1 MPIRT
6 TSVFPFRISCAM
18 NETPLLNL
26 ITDFV
31 NDFRQPAILW
41 QALLIVAC
49 LALSWLLVRQLRAFL
64 HQRAQAAAVPSTP
77 ETLQRTDSFIRILTP
92 LLAAMLL
99 GIAQHF
105 LAKFQSVNLLSIAI
119 PLCTSMALVRLGFYV
134 LRRIFAHH
142 GDISPTMLL
151 LEKVFTVVVWAG
163 MALYITGLWPD
174 LHAFL
179 ESIFVPLGRNKVS
192 VAAILQAAISVAV
205 LLVLAMW
212 AGTSLDEHLM
222 KMQGLH
228 TSLRVVLS
236 RMGRAV
242 LILVS
247 VLVSLSLVGIDLT
260 VLSVFGGAFGVALGF
275 GLQKIAAN
283 FVSGF
288 IILLDR
294 SLTIGDMITVGQFTG
309 KVTQINTRYTV
320 LLGGDGV
327 ESIVPNEML
336 ISGGVQNMSLSNRM
350 VWLSTAVSLGYETD
364 LDVIFPLLEAATAK
378 VPRVSQSNPP
388 SATLVRFGADGLD
401 VQIGF
406 WIADPENGTGGV
418 KSNVNRAIWRTLQE
432 HKVTVPFPQRELRIV
447 GTPPVPLTGAAGGE
461 SASSGAQP

>member
-1 MPIRT
+1 
-6 TSVFPFRISCAM
+6 M

-41 QALLIVAC
+41 QALVIFAC
-49 LALSWLLVRQLRAFL
+49 LALSWLLVRQLREFL
-64 HQRAQAAAVPSTP
+64 HKRAEAAATPATP

-92 LLAAMLL
+92 VLAAMLL

-119 PLCTSMALVRLGFYV
+119 PLCTSMALVRFGFYV

-142 GDISPTMLL
+142 GNVSPTMLL
-151 LEKVFTVVVWAG
+151 LEKIFTVVVWAG

-179 ESIFVPLGRNKVS
+179 EGIIVPLGRNKVS

-212 AGTSLDEHLM
+212 AGTSLDERLM

-309 KVTQINTRYTV
+309 KVTQISTRYTV

-350 VWLSTAVSLGYETD
+350 VWLSTAVSVGYETD

-447 GTPPVPLTGAAGGE
+447 GTPPAPLASAADGE
-461 SASSGAQP
+461 SPPSGTQP

>member
-1 MPIRT
+1 
-6 TSVFPFRISCAM
+6 M

-31 NDFRQPAILW
+31 DDFRQPAILW
-41 QALLIVAC
+41 QALVIVAC
-49 LALSWLLVRQLRAFL
+49 LILSWLLVRQLRSVL
-64 HQRAQAAAVPSTP
+64 KQRADAVTP
-77 ETLQRTDSFIRILTP
+77 PVSAEVRARTESFIRILTP
-92 LLAAMLL
+92 VLTALLL
-99 GIAQHF
+99 GVSQHF
-105 LAKFQSVNLLSIAI
+105 LAKWQSVNLISIAI
-119 PLCTSMALVRLGFYV
+119 PLCTSMALVRFGFYV
-134 LRRIFAHH
+134 LRRIFARH
-142 GDISPTMLL
+142 GEVSPTMHL
-151 LEKVFTVVVWAG
+151 LEKVFTIVVWLG
-163 MALYITGLWPD
+163 MAMYITGLWPE
-174 LHAFL
+174 LHEFL
-179 ESIFVPLGRNKVS
+179 ESVVVPLGRNKVS
-192 VAAILQAAISVAV
+192 LATILQAAISVAV
-205 LLVLAMW
+205 LMVLAMW
-212 AGTSLDEHLM
+212 AGTALDDRLM

-228 TSLRVVLS
+228 SSLRVVMS

-242 LILVS
+242 LVLVS
-247 VLVSLSLVGIDLT
+247 VLISLSLVGIDLT

-294 SLTIGDMITVGQFTG
+294 SLTIGDMITVGAFSG

-350 VWLSTAVSLGYETD
+350 VWLSTTVSVGYETD
-364 LDVIFPLLEAATAK
+364 IDFIFPLLEQAAAS
-378 VPRVSQSNPP
+378 VPRVVQSKPP

-401 VQIGF
+401 LQIGF

-447 GTPPVPLTGAAGGE
+447 GA
-461 SASSGAQP
+461 AQPALSAIADSDQAANPA

>member
-1 MPIRT
+1 
-6 TSVFPFRISCAM
+6 M

-31 NDFRQPAILW
+31 DDFRQPAILW
-41 QALLIVAC
+41 QALVIVAC
-49 LALSWLLVRQLRAFL
+49 LVLSWLLVRQLRSVL
-64 HQRAQAAAVPSTP
+64 KQRADAATP
-77 ETLQRTDSFIRILTP
+77 PVGAEVRARTESFIRILTP
-92 LLAAMLL
+92 VLTALLL
-99 GIAQHF
+99 GVSQHF
-105 LAKFQSVNLLSIAI
+105 LVKWQSVNLISIAI
-119 PLCTSMALVRLGFYV
+119 PLCTSMALVRFGFYV
-134 LRRIFAHH
+134 LRRIFARQ
-142 GDISPTMLL
+142 GEISPAMHL
-151 LEKVFTVVVWAG
+151 LEKVFTVVVWLG
-163 MALYITGLWPD
+163 MALYITGLWPE
-174 LHAFL
+174 LHEFL
-179 ESIFVPLGRNKVS
+179 ESIVVPLGRNKVS
-192 VAAILQAAISVAV
+192 LATILQAAISVAV
-205 LLVLAMW
+205 LMVLAMW
-212 AGTSLDEHLM
+212 AGTALDDRLM

-228 TSLRVVLS
+228 SSLRVVMS

-242 LILVS
+242 LVLVS

-294 SLTIGDMITVGQFTG
+294 SLTIGDMITVGAFSG

-336 ISGGVQNMSLSNRM
+336 ISGGVQNMSLTNRM
-350 VWLSTAVSLGYETD
+350 VWLSTTVSVGYETD
-364 LDVIFPLLEAATAK
+364 IDFIFPLLEQAAAS
-378 VPRVSQSNPP
+378 VPRVVQSKPP

-401 VQIGF
+401 LQIGF

-447 GTPPVPLTGAAGGE
+447 GNPQAALPAASDSDPAAGQ
-461 SASSGAQP
+461 APA

>member
-1 MPIRT
+1 
-6 TSVFPFRISCAM
+6 M

-31 NDFRQPAILW
+31 DDFRQPAILW
-41 QALLIVAC
+41 QALVIVSC
-49 LALSWLLVRQLRAFL
+49 LVLSWLMVRQLRSVL
-64 HQRAQAAAVPSTP
+64 KQRADTTTPPVSAVVRA
-77 ETLQRTDSFIRILTP
+77 RTESFIRILTP
-92 LLAAMLL
+92 VLTALLL
-99 GIAQHF
+99 GVSQHF
-105 LAKFQSVNLLSIAI
+105 LAKWQSVNLISIAI
-119 PLCTSMALVRLGFYV
+119 PLCTSMALVRFGFYV
-134 LRRIFAHH
+134 LRRIFARH
-142 GDISPTMLL
+142 GEVSPTMHM
-151 LEKVFTVVVWAG
+151 LEKVFTIVVWLG
-163 MALYITGLWPD
+163 MALYITGLWPE
-174 LHAFL
+174 LHEFL
-179 ESIFVPLGRNKVS
+179 ESVIVPLGRNKVS
-192 VAAILQAAISVAV
+192 LATILQAAISVAV
-205 LLVLAMW
+205 LMVLAMW
-212 AGTSLDEHLM
+212 AGTALDDRLM

-228 TSLRVVLS
+228 SSLRVVMS

-242 LILVS
+242 LVLVS

-294 SLTIGDMITVGQFTG
+294 SLTIGDMITVGAFSG

-350 VWLSTAVSLGYETD
+350 VWLSTTVSVGYETD
-364 LDVIFPLLEAATAK
+364 IDFIFPLLEQAAAS
-378 VPRVSQSNPP
+378 VPRVVQSKPP

-401 VQIGF
+401 LQIGF

-447 GTPPVPLTGAAGGE
+447 GAA
-461 SASSGAQP
+461 SPALAAVADSDQAANPA

>member
-1 MPIRT
+1 
-6 TSVFPFRISCAM
+6 M

-31 NDFRQPAILW
+31 DDFRQPAILW
-41 QALLIVAC
+41 QALVIVAC
-49 LALSWLLVRQLRAFL
+49 LVLSWLVVRQLRSVL
-64 HQRAQAAAVPSTP
+64 KQREESATP
-77 ETLQRTDSFIRILTP
+77 PVSAEVRARTASFIRILTP
-92 LLAAMLL
+92 VLTALLL
-99 GIAQHF
+99 GVSQHF
-105 LAKFQSVNLLSIAI
+105 LAKWQSVNLISIAI
-119 PLCTSMALVRLGFYV
+119 PLCTSMALVRFGFYV
-134 LRRIFAHH
+134 LRRIFARH
-142 GDISPTMLL
+142 GEVSPTMHL
-151 LEKVFTVVVWAG
+151 LERVFTIVVWLG
-163 MALYITGLWPD
+163 MALYITGLWPE
-174 LHAFL
+174 LHEFL
-179 ESIFVPLGRNKVS
+179 ESVVVPLGRNKVS
-192 VAAILQAAISVAV
+192 LATILQAAISVAV
-205 LLVLAMW
+205 LMVLAMW
-212 AGTSLDEHLM
+212 AGTALDDRLM

-228 TSLRVVLS
+228 SSLRVVMS

-242 LILVS
+242 LVLVS

-294 SLTIGDMITVGQFTG
+294 SLTIGDMITVGAFSG

-350 VWLSTAVSLGYETD
+350 VWLSTTVSVGYETD
-364 LDVIFPLLEAATAK
+364 IDLIFPLLEQAAAS
-378 VPRVSQSNPP
+378 VPRVVQSKPP

-401 VQIGF
+401 LQIGF

-447 GTPPVPLTGAAGGE
+447 GAASPAL
-461 SASSGAQP
+461 SAIADSDQAANPA

>member
-1 MPIRT
+1 
-6 TSVFPFRISCAM
+6 M

-31 NDFRQPAILW
+31 DDFRQPAILW
-41 QALLIVAC
+41 QALVIVAC
-49 LALSWLLVRQLRAFL
+49 LVLSWLMVRQLRSVL
-64 HQRAQAAAVPSTP
+64 KQREESATP
-77 ETLQRTDSFIRILTP
+77 PVSAEVRARTASFIRILTP
-92 LLAAMLL
+92 VLTALLL
-99 GIAQHF
+99 GVSQHF
-105 LAKFQSVNLLSIAI
+105 LVKWQSVNLISIAI
-119 PLCTSMALVRLGFYV
+119 PLCTSMALVRFGFYV
-134 LRRIFAHH
+134 LRRIFARH
-142 GDISPTMLL
+142 GEVSPTMHL
-151 LEKVFTVVVWAG
+151 LERVFTIVVWLG

-174 LHAFL
+174 LHEFL
-179 ESIFVPLGRNKVS
+179 ESVVVPLGRNKVS
-192 VAAILQAAISVAV
+192 LATILQAAISVAV
-205 LLVLAMW
+205 LMVLAMW
-212 AGTSLDEHLM
+212 AGTALDDRLM

-228 TSLRVVLS
+228 SSLRVVMS

-242 LILVS
+242 LVLVS

-294 SLTIGDMITVGQFTG
+294 SLTIGDMITVGAFSG

-350 VWLSTAVSLGYETD
+350 VWLSTTVSVGYETD
-364 LDVIFPLLEAATAK
+364 IDFIFPLLEQAAAS
-378 VPRVSQSNPP
+378 VPRVVQSKPP

-401 VQIGF
+401 LQIGF

-447 GTPPVPLTGAAGGE
+447 GTAQPALSAADGGE
-461 SASSGAQP
+461 PVVAPAQN

>member
-1 MPIRT
+1 
-6 TSVFPFRISCAM
+6 M

-31 NDFRQPAILW
+31 DDFRQPAILW
-41 QALLIVAC
+41 QALVIVAC
-49 LALSWLLVRQLRAFL
+49 LILSWLLVRQLRSVL
-64 HQRAQAAAVPSTP
+64 KLRADAATP
-77 ETLQRTDSFIRILTP
+77 PVSAEVRTRTESFIRILTP
-92 LLAAMLL
+92 VLTAILL
-99 GIAQHF
+99 GVSQHF
-105 LAKFQSVNLLSIAI
+105 LAKWQSVNLLSIAI
-119 PLCTSMALVRLGFYV
+119 PLCTSMALVRFGFYV
-134 LRRIFAHH
+134 LRRIFARH
-142 GDISPTMLL
+142 GEVSPTMHL
-151 LEKVFTVVVWAG
+151 LEKIFTIVVWLG
-163 MALYITGLWPD
+163 MAMYITGLWPE
-174 LHAFL
+174 LHEFL
-179 ESIFVPLGRNKVS
+179 ESVVVPLGRNKVS
-192 VAAILQAAISVAV
+192 LATILQAAISVAV
-205 LLVLAMW
+205 LMVLAMW
-212 AGTSLDEHLM
+212 AGTALDERLM

-228 TSLRVVLS
+228 SSLRVVMS

-242 LILVS
+242 LVLVS

-294 SLTIGDMITVGQFTG
+294 SLTIGDMITVGAFSG

-320 LLGGDGV
+320 LLGGDGI

-336 ISGGVQNMSLSNRM
+336 ISGGVQNMSLTNRM
-350 VWLSTAVSLGYETD
+350 VWLSTTVSVGYETD
-364 LDVIFPLLEAATAK
+364 IDFIFPLLEQAAAS
-378 VPRVSQSNPP
+378 VPRVVQSKPP

-401 VQIGF
+401 LQIGF

-447 GTPPVPLTGAAGGE
+447 GAQSGLPAAAE
-461 SASSGAQP
+461 AEPAAPAVAS

>member
-1 MPIRT
+1 
-6 TSVFPFRISCAM
+6 M

-31 NDFRQPAILW
+31 DDFRQPAILW
-41 QALLIVAC
+41 QALVIVAC

-64 HQRAQAAAVPSTP
+64 HQRAEAAATPATP

-92 LLAAMLL
+92 VLAAMLL

-119 PLCTSMALVRLGFYV
+119 PLCTSMALVRFGFYV
-134 LRRIFAHH
+134 LRRIFARH

-151 LEKVFTVVVWAG
+151 LEKIFTVVVWAG
-163 MALYITGLWPD
+163 MALYITGLWPE
-174 LHAFL
+174 LHTFL
-179 ESIFVPLGRNKVS
+179 EGIVVPLGRNKVS

-212 AGTSLDEHLM
+212 AGTSLDERLM

-294 SLTIGDMITVGQFTG
+294 SLTIGDMITVGPFTG

-350 VWLSTAVSLGYETD
+350 VWLSTAVSVGYETD
-364 LDVIFPLLEAATAK
+364 IDVIFPLLEAATAK

-447 GTPPVPLTGAAGGE
+447 GTPPAPLVGAAEGE
-461 SASSGAQP
+461 SAPSGTQP

>member
-1 MPIRT
+1 
-6 TSVFPFRISCAM
+6 M

-31 NDFRQPAILW
+31 DDFRQPAILW
-41 QALLIVAC
+41 QALVIVAC
-49 LALSWLLVRQLRAFL
+49 LVLSWLLVRQLRSVL
-64 HQRAQAAAVPSTP
+64 KVRADATTP
-77 ETLQRTDSFIRILTP
+77 PVSAEVRARTESFIRILTP
-92 LLAAMLL
+92 VLTALLL
-99 GIAQHF
+99 GASQHF
-105 LAKFQSVNLLSIAI
+105 LAKWQSVNLISIAI
-119 PLCTSMALVRLGFYV
+119 PLCTSMALVRFGFYV
-134 LRRIFAHH
+134 LRRIFARH
-142 GDISPTMLL
+142 GEVSPTMHL
-151 LEKVFTVVVWAG
+151 LEKVFTIVVWLG
-163 MALYITGLWPD
+163 MALYITGLWPE
-174 LHAFL
+174 LHEFL
-179 ESIFVPLGRNKVS
+179 ESIIVPLGRNKVS
-192 VAAILQAAISVAV
+192 LATILQAAISVAI
-205 LLVLAMW
+205 LMVLAMW
-212 AGTSLDEHLM
+212 AGTALDDRLM

-228 TSLRVVLS
+228 SSLRVVMS

-242 LILVS
+242 LVLVS

-294 SLTIGDMITVGQFTG
+294 SLTIGDMITVGAFSG

-350 VWLSTAVSLGYETD
+350 VWLSTTVSVGYETD
-364 LDVIFPLLEAATAK
+364 IDFIFPLLEQAAAG
-378 VPRVSQSNPP
+378 VPRVVQSKPP
-388 SATLVRFGADGLD
+388 SATLVRLGADGLD
-401 VQIGF
+401 LQIGF

-432 HKVTVPFPQRELRIV
+432 HRINVPFPQRELRIV
-447 GTPPVPLTGAAGGE
+447 GAASPAL
-461 SASSGAQP
+461 SAATDSDQAANPA

>member
-1 MPIRT
+1 
-6 TSVFPFRISCAM
+6 M
-18 NETPLLNL
+18 NQTPLLNL

-31 NDFRQPAILW
+31 DDFRQPAILW
-41 QALLIVAC
+41 QALVIIAC
-49 LALSWLLVRQLRAFL
+49 LALSWIFVRQLRAVL
-64 HQRAQAAAVPSTP
+64 ARRADAVVPPVSV
-77 ETLQRTDSFIRILTP
+77 EVRTRTESFIRILTP
-92 LLAAMLL
+92 VLTALLL
-99 GIAQHF
+99 GVSQHF
-105 LAKFQSVNLLSIAI
+105 LARFQSVNLLGIAI
-119 PLCTSMALVRLGFYV
+119 PLCTSMALVRFGFYV
-134 LRRIFAHH
+134 LRRIFARH
-142 GDISPTMLL
+142 GEISPVMLL
-151 LEKVFTVVVWAG
+151 LEKVFTIIVWLG
-163 MALYITGLWPD
+163 MALYITGLWPE

-179 ESIFVPLGRNKVS
+179 ESIVVPLGRNKVS

-205 LLVLAMW
+205 LMVLAMW
-212 AGTSLDEHLM
+212 AGTALDDRLM

-228 TSLRVVLS
+228 SSLRVVMS

-294 SLTIGDMITVGQFTG
+294 SLTIGDVITVGQFSG

-320 LLGGDGV
+320 LLGGDGI

-350 VWLSTAVSLGYETD
+350 IWLSATVSVGYDTD
-364 LDVIFPLLEAATAK
+364 IDVIFPLLEEATAN
-378 VPRVSQSNPP
+378 VPRVSKSKPP

-401 VQIGF
+401 LQIGF
-406 WIADPENGTGGV
+406 WISDPENGTGVV

-432 HKVTVPFPQRELRIV
+432 HSVFVPFPQRELRII
-447 GTPPVPLTGAAGGE
+447 GAAS
-461 SASSGAQP
+461 SALPGATATETTGPASQP

>member
-1 MPIRT
+1 L
-6 TSVFPFRISCAM
+6 SLISQSNAM

-31 NDFRQPAILW
+31 DDFRQPAILW
-41 QALLIVAC
+41 QALVIVAC
-49 LALSWLLVRQLRAFL
+49 LVLSWLLVRQLRSVL
-64 HQRAQAAAVPSTP
+64 KVRADATTP
-77 ETLQRTDSFIRILTP
+77 PVSAEVRARTESFIRILTP
-92 LLAAMLL
+92 VLTALLL
-99 GIAQHF
+99 GASQHF
-105 LAKFQSVNLLSIAI
+105 LAKWQSVNLISIAI
-119 PLCTSMALVRLGFYV
+119 PLCTSMALVRFGFYV
-134 LRRIFAHH
+134 LRRIFARH
-142 GDISPTMLL
+142 GEVSPTMHL
-151 LEKVFTVVVWAG
+151 LEKVFTIVVWLG
-163 MALYITGLWPD
+163 MALYITGLWPE
-174 LHAFL
+174 LHEFL
-179 ESIFVPLGRNKVS
+179 ESIIVPLGRNKVS
-192 VAAILQAAISVAV
+192 LATILQAAISVAI
-205 LLVLAMW
+205 LMVLAMW
-212 AGTSLDEHLM
+212 AGTALDDRLM

-228 TSLRVVLS
+228 SSLRVVMS

-242 LILVS
+242 LVLVS

-294 SLTIGDMITVGQFTG
+294 SLTIGDMITVGAFSG

-350 VWLSTAVSLGYETD
+350 VWLSTTVSVGYETD
-364 LDVIFPLLEAATAK
+364 IDFIFPLLEQAAAG
-378 VPRVSQSNPP
+378 VPRVVQSKPP

-401 VQIGF
+401 LQIGF

-432 HKVTVPFPQRELRIV
+432 HRINVPFPQRELRIV
-447 GTPPVPLTGAAGGE
+447 GAASPAL
-461 SASSGAQP
+461 SAATDSDQAANPA

>member
-1 MPIRT
+1 
-6 TSVFPFRISCAM
+6 M
-18 NETPLLNL
+18 NQTPLLNL

-31 NDFRQPAILW
+31 DDFRQPAILW
-41 QALLIVAC
+41 QALVIVAC
-49 LALSWLLVRQLRAFL
+49 LALSWVFVRQLRAVL
-64 HQRAQAAAVPSTP
+64 AKRADASVPPASA
-77 ETLQRTDSFIRILTP
+77 EVRTRTESFIRILTP
-92 LLAAMLL
+92 VLTAVLL
-99 GIAQHF
+99 GISQHF
-105 LAKFQSVNLLSIAI
+105 LARYQSVNLLSIAV
-119 PLCTSMALVRLGFYV
+119 PLCTSMALVRFGFYV
-134 LRRIFAHH
+134 LRRIFARH
-142 GDISPTMLL
+142 GEISPTMLL
-151 LEKVFTVVVWAG
+151 LEKVFTIVVWLG
-163 MALYITGLWPD
+163 MALYITGLWPE
-174 LHAFL
+174 LHEFL
-179 ESIFVPLGRNKVS
+179 ESIVVPLGRNKVS

-205 LLVLAMW
+205 LMVLAMW
-212 AGTSLDEHLM
+212 AGTALDDRLM

-228 TSLRVVLS
+228 SSLRVVMS

-294 SLTIGDMITVGQFTG
+294 SLTIGDMITVGQFSG

-336 ISGGVQNMSLSNRM
+336 ISGGVQNMSLTNRM
-350 VWLSTAVSLGYETD
+350 VWLSATVSVGYETD
-364 LDVIFPLLEAATAK
+364 IDLIFPLLEAATAS
-378 VPRVSQSNPP
+378 VPRVSKSKPP

-401 VQIGF
+401 LQIGF
-406 WIADPENGTGGV
+406 WISDPENGTGGV

-432 HKVTVPFPQRELRIV
+432 HKVSVPFPQRELRII
-447 GTPPVPLTGAAGGE
+447 GTPSATLAGETEGAPTPP
-461 SASSGAQP
+461 STQP

>member
-1 MPIRT
+1 
-6 TSVFPFRISCAM
+6 M

-31 NDFRQPAILW
+31 DDFRQPAILW
-41 QALLIVAC
+41 QALVIVAC
-49 LALSWLLVRQLRAFL
+49 LALSWLLVRQLREFL
-64 HQRAQAAAVPSTP
+64 HKRAEAATTPANP

-92 LLAAMLL
+92 VLAAMLL

-119 PLCTSMALVRLGFYV
+119 PLCTSMALVRFGFYV
-134 LRRIFAHH
+134 LRRIFARH
-142 GDISPTMLL
+142 GEVSPTMLL
-151 LEKVFTVVVWAG
+151 LEKIFTVVVWAG
-163 MALYITGLWPD
+163 MAMYITGLWPE

-179 ESIFVPLGRNKVS
+179 EGIIVPLGRNKVS

-212 AGTSLDEHLM
+212 AGTSLDERLM

-350 VWLSTAVSLGYETD
+350 VWLSTTVSVAYETD
-364 LDVIFPLLEAATAK
+364 LDAIFPLLEAATAK

-388 SATLVRFGADGLD
+388 SVTLVRFGADGLD
-401 VQIGF
+401 LQIGF

-418 KSNVNRAIWRTLQE
+418 KSNVNRAKRRTLQE
-432 HKVTVPFPQRELRIV
+432 HQVSVPFPQRELRIV
-447 GTPPVPLTGAAGGE
+447 ATPPAPLISAADGY
-461 SASSGAQP
+461 SAPSGTQP

>member
-1 MPIRT
+1 
-6 TSVFPFRISCAM
+6 M

-31 NDFRQPAILW
+31 DDFRQPAILW
-41 QALLIVAC
+41 QALVIFAC
-49 LALSWLLVRQLRAFL
+49 LALSWLLVRQLREFL
-64 HQRAQAAAVPSTP
+64 HKRAEAAATPATP

-92 LLAAMLL
+92 VLAAMLL

-119 PLCTSMALVRLGFYV
+119 PLCTSMALVRFGFYV

-142 GDISPTMLL
+142 GNVSPTMLL
-151 LEKVFTVVVWAG
+151 LEKIFTVVVWAG

-179 ESIFVPLGRNKVS
+179 EGIIVPLGRNKVS

-212 AGTSLDEHLM
+212 AGTSLDERLM

-309 KVTQINTRYTV
+309 KVTQISTRYTV

-350 VWLSTAVSLGYETD
+350 VWLSTAVSVGYETD

-447 GTPPVPLTGAAGGE
+447 GTPPAPLASAADGE
-461 SASSGAQP
+461 SPPSGTQP

>member
-1 MPIRT
+1 
-6 TSVFPFRISCAM
+6 M
-18 NETPLLNL
+18 NDTPLLNL

-31 NDFRQPAILW
+31 DDFRQPAILW
-41 QALLIVAC
+41 QVLAIASC
-49 LALSWLLVRQLRAFL
+49 LALSWVLVRQLRVFL
-64 HQRAQAAAVPSTP
+64 NQRAESAANTSAPVSADA
-77 ETLQRTDSFIRILTP
+77 LRRTHSFIRILTP
-92 LLAAMLL
+92 VLAALLL
-99 GIAQHF
+99 GVTQHV
-105 LAKFQSVNLLSIAI
+105 LSRFQTVHLLSIAI
-119 PLCTSMALVRLGFYV
+119 PLCTSMALVRFGFYV
-134 LRRIFAHH
+134 LRRIFARH
-142 GDISPTMLL
+142 GEISPTMLL
-151 LEKVFTVVVWAG
+151 LEKVFTIVVWLG
-163 MALYITGLWPD
+163 MAMYITGLWPD

-179 ESIFVPLGRNKVS
+179 EGIVVPLGRNKVS

-205 LLVLAMW
+205 LMVLAMW
-212 AGTSLDEHLM
+212 AATALDDRLM

-228 TSLRVVLS
+228 SSLRVVMS

-294 SLTIGDMITVGQFTG
+294 SLTIGDVITVGQFNG

-336 ISGGVQNMSLSNRM
+336 ISGGVQNMSLSNSM
-350 VWLSTAVSLGYETD
+350 VWLASTVSVGYDTD
-364 LDVIFPLLEAATAK
+364 IDTIFPLLEAAAAS
-378 VPRVSQSNPP
+378 VPRVSQTKPP

-401 VQIGF
+401 LQIGF

-432 HKVTVPFPQRELRIV
+432 HKVSVPFPQRELRIIGMPAV
-447 GTPPVPLTGAAGGE
+447 ALAGTPEPAAGPDDK
-461 SASSGAQP
+461 QV

>member
-1 MPIRT
+1 
-6 TSVFPFRISCAM
+6 M

-31 NDFRQPAILW
+31 DDFRQPAILW
-41 QALLIVAC
+41 QALVIVAC
-49 LALSWLLVRQLRAFL
+49 LVLSWLMVRQLRSVL
-64 HQRAQAAAVPSTP
+64 KQREESATP
-77 ETLQRTDSFIRILTP
+77 PVSAEVRARTASFIRILTP
-92 LLAAMLL
+92 VLTALLL
-99 GIAQHF
+99 GVSQHF
-105 LAKFQSVNLLSIAI
+105 LVKWQSVNLISIAI
-119 PLCTSMALVRLGFYV
+119 PLCTSMALVRFGFYV
-134 LRRIFAHH
+134 LRRIFARH
-142 GDISPTMLL
+142 GEVSPTMHL
-151 LEKVFTVVVWAG
+151 LERVFTIVVWLG
-163 MALYITGLWPD
+163 MALYITGLWPE
-174 LHAFL
+174 LHEFL
-179 ESIFVPLGRNKVS
+179 ESVVVPLGRNKVS
-192 VAAILQAAISVAV
+192 LATILQAAISVAV
-205 LLVLAMW
+205 LMVLAMW
-212 AGTSLDEHLM
+212 AGTALDDRLM

-228 TSLRVVLS
+228 SSLRVVMS

-242 LILVS
+242 LVLVS

-294 SLTIGDMITVGQFTG
+294 SLTIGDMITVGAFSG

-350 VWLSTAVSLGYETD
+350 VWLSTTVSVGYETD
-364 LDVIFPLLEAATAK
+364 IDFIFPLLEQAAAS
-378 VPRVSQSNPP
+378 VPRVVQSKPP

-401 VQIGF
+401 LQIGF

-447 GTPPVPLTGAAGGE
+447 GTAQPALSAADGGE
-461 SASSGAQP
+461 PVVAAAQS